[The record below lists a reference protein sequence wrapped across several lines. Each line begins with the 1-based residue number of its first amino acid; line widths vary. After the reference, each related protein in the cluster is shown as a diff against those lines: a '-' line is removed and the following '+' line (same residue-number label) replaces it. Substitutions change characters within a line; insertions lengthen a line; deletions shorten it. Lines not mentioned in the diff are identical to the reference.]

1 MSEETANNLTTYQTA
16 VLQARAF
23 RALRSFMN
31 GHLKPHELT
40 FVQWSILGLAYD
52 YTSKGGVKVSQLA
65 ELLKVEISLVT
76 TTLNGMEPRGL
87 VSRLEDEEDSRAKRV
102 IVTRAGER
110 QVKKIEGE
118 LRRELEKWLDDIHD
132 KQLALYI
139 RTLQHLAKKDLPEVT

>member
-1 MSEETANNLTTYQTA
+1 MKDTGLTTYQTG

-31 GHLKPHELT
+31 SHLKPNGLT

-52 YTSKGGVKVSQLA
+52 YTGKGGVKVSQLA

-76 TTLNGMEPRGL
+76 TTLNQMEPKGWVER
-87 VSRLEDEEDSRAKRV
+87 VEDEEDNRAKRV
-102 IVTRAGER
+102 VVTRPGEKL
-110 QVKKIEGE
+110 VKKVESKLVGLLEDWLEG
-118 LRRELEKWLDDIHD
+118 IHD

-139 RTLQHLAKKDLPEVT
+139 RTLQQLAKKEIPN